1 PASSRKSRISKVPA
15 AVTSRLWS
23 RLPAGLM
30 RIAMKALEPTPDDR
44 YQSAEELKRELE
56 QFVSS
61 GDWFPTRAFAK
72 GDAIVVEGA
81 VGDAAYI
88 IVSGHCE
95 VSKTVGGRRAVIRS
109 LGPGDVFGETAI
121 FLPQPRS
128 ATVTATDDVLLKI
141 VTRDALEFELRR
153 SPWFGAFVRALAARF
168 TELDRRAH

>member
-1 PASSRKSRISKVPA
+1 
-15 AVTSRLWS
+15 
-23 RLPAGLM
+23 M